1 MDNNMQAHPN
11 PPTNQHFSHRQVD
24 QEGFERV
31 RYPRKPP
38 VFGTKNKTNNK
49 SMAGEKSDQVFSLFI
64 GGVSNDYSEA
74 ELGSYMKDELQIT
87 PISILVNK
95 INAKNRSYKV
105 TVPKKDKDNMF
116 KPENWE
122 ENIIIKPFRVRKQI
136 NGDNQ
141 NGDVRRF

>member
-1 MDNNMQAHPN
+1 
-11 PPTNQHFSHRQVD
+11 
-24 QEGFERV
+24 
-31 RYPRKPP
+31 
-38 VFGTKNKTNNK
+38 
-49 SMAGEKSDQVFSLFI
+49 MAGEKSDQVFSLFI